1 MSVEPRGNKLIS
13 RYKKTY
19 GIPAEVNI
27 TEQMILAHWDL
38 EKQLT
43 SELRQSAPAD
53 RWDTFDHCYTRLYA
67 ELEWLN
73 QFSEKADP
81 QNPHEKFGRWVD
93 LIGQPPKS
101 IYEIGSG
108 QGGLISFLAA
118 GGYDCRGTEITRER
132 GQKLMPESRANP
144 SWAISDGVHLDEFEP
159 PESYDIVVSDQL
171 IEHIHPDDLDSHLR
185 SVRNI
190 LKSGGKYIFNT
201 PHRYTGPHDVSRVFK
216 CGEAAGMHLKEY
228 TCRELVDAARRAGY
242 RSIHYGFVP
251 RRFLLILTAFGVR
264 RFGGPDAA
272 GISFLRAEFVAER
285 FLRVL
290 RAPAVRRGCGKM
302 LSKFGV
308 FSETLSIVAEK

>member
-1 MSVEPRGNKLIS
+1 MEPRGNKLIS
-13 RYKKTY
+13 RYRKTY

-43 SELRQSAPAD
+43 SELRQSAPED
-53 RWDTFDHCYTRLYA
+53 RWDIFDHCYTRLYA

-73 QFSEKADP
+73 QFSGKADP
-81 QNPHEKFGRWVD
+81 QTPHEEFGRWLE

-108 QGGLISFLAA
+108 QCGLISFLAA
-118 GGYDCRGTEITRER
+118 RGYDCRGTEITRER
-132 GQKLMPESRANP
+132 GQKLMPESRANL
-144 SWAISDGVHLDEFEP
+144 SWGISDGVHLDEFEP
-159 PESYDIVVSDQL
+159 PETYDILVSDQV

-185 SVRNI
+185 SVRTI
-190 LKSGGKYIFNT
+190 LKSGGRYIFNT

-228 TCRELVDAARRAGY
+228 TCRELVAAAQRADY

-251 RRFLLILTAFGVR
+251 RRFRIMLTALGVKR
-264 RFGGPDAA
+264 SAGPDAA
-272 GISFLRAEFVAER
+272 GILFLRTEFATER
-285 FLRVL
+285 FLRIL
-290 RAPAVRRGCGKM
+290 RPPALRRGCGTVFAK
-302 LSKFGV
+302 LGV